1 MTKLTKAQMEAR
13 AAENEAHNADVIT
26 DVEAAVA
33 SLEAAADE
41 FQAATPEQ
49 ATQAQYIR
57 NIANN
62 GKHHLELLKRL
73 RSES

>member
-1 MTKLTKAQMEAR
+1 MTKLTKAQMKAR
-13 AAENEAHNADVIT
+13 AAENEAHNADVLQ

-33 SLEAAADE
+33 SLESAAAE
-41 FQAATPEQ
+41 FQTATPEQ
-49 ATQAQYIR
+49 AEQAQHIR
-57 NIANN
+57 NIATN